1 MIPRAPARLSLWHFH
16 WRSGADQSGGSGGSW
31 SHVMW
36 SWTTSTKRLWIT
48 GGNRCWK
55 SGSHWHWHGTFPGV
69 IHMQL
74 KSYQMLSASFR
85 CLCSPTCCNWLSLYV
100 MIWSLYIYICVCVY
114 IILYIYSMHVR
125 FYASSLLEM
134 TLRRWSRLCRA
145 VWRPYLRPSWKQL
158 WSWREARLRG
168 GWAGVRLGRIPEACS
183 HNNPSCLCFWYRSA
197 AVDECS
203 WTVSIHV
210 ARISLKAFQ
219 KFNPDSGR
227 VGPHHRSR
235 SGWGSWGYS
244 TIVAFRF
251 LVAAWP
257 WLIPYAMR
265 NECWNIWNRY
275 PFHVC
280 SWCKAMSRALEALQS
295 EWLSVVKRTFIH
307 LPIPSSIWSGPSSGQ
322 KTASTLQAAE
332 INKITMIMC
341 EEQGKGLLADFLG
354 FWFWITL
361 FWLQSSGWQNESLDS
376 AAQSA

>member
-1 MIPRAPARLSLWHFH
+1 
-16 WRSGADQSGGSGGSW
+16 
-31 SHVMW
+31 
-36 SWTTSTKRLWIT
+36 
-48 GGNRCWK
+48 
-55 SGSHWHWHGTFPGV
+55 
-69 IHMQL
+69 
-74 KSYQMLSASFR
+74 
-85 CLCSPTCCNWLSLYV
+85 
-100 MIWSLYIYICVCVY
+100 
-114 IILYIYSMHVR
+114 MHVR

-145 VWRPYLRPSWKQL
+145 VWRPYLPPSWKQL

-361 FWLQSSGWQNESLDS
+361 FWLQSSGWQNKSLDS

>member
-1 MIPRAPARLSLWHFH
+1 
-16 WRSGADQSGGSGGSW
+16 
-31 SHVMW
+31 MW

-48 GGNRCWK
+48 GGNRCWQ

-85 CLCSPTCCNWLSLYV
+85 CLCGPICCNWLSLYIYIYV
-100 MIWSLYIYICVCVY
+100 IHCYPIYDHFIFIYMYIYIYTVCMYVFMPALCWRWLWGGGFPAVSG
-114 IILYIYSMHVR
+114 IRSR
-125 FYASSLLEM
+125 DRRGSEALLGDG
-134 TLRRWSRLCRA
+134 S
-145 VWRPYLRPSWKQL
+145 VWRP
-158 WSWREARLRG
+158 LRG
-168 GWAGVRLGRIPEACS
+168 GWAAGVRLGRIPEACS

-203 WTVSIHV
+203 STVSIHV
-210 ARISLKAFQ
+210 ARISLKAVQ

-235 SGWGSWGYS
+235 SAWGSWGYS

-257 WLIPYAMR
+257 LLIPYAMR

-275 PFHVC
+275 PFHVY

-322 KTASTLQAAE
+322 KTASTSQAAE

-361 FWLQSSGWQNESLDS
+361 FWLQSSGWQKSLDS
-376 AAQSA
+376 SAQSA